1 MSVYSSYSNT
11 QLEELFSNFLIDS
24 WSYSKVASF
33 ARNEKEFEMRY
44 VYREPSRK
52 SATTVAGNAYHEAL
66 KRFFANLYEGVATEL
81 PEMEQIAF
89 AYIDDVPASDWKIQ
103 KTTPT
108 VEECRIKATKSV
120 KSALLNFMNE
130 QSVYTEELAEV
141 LAVEQKMQEWL
152 TINGVDVP
160 LPCVFVCDLVVRM
173 NDGRVVVID
182 HKLRSKFTDDN
193 EAAFTFGKQAIT
205 YAKGFESRSGL
216 KVDECWFI
224 ENKDAA
230 NKDGSPQLKCFRIE
244 LTDDSRK
251 LYESLLYEP
260 LKRMIEAVSNPD
272 YVYLINDADNYI
284 DRAEMYNFWA
294 KTMIAEIDDFNIPE
308 TKKDLIAKRIKKI
321 RDASTAAIS
330 PRVISKFKKQAASF
344 ITYDLTNTDMTD
356 KEKIEHVLRSFG
368 MPVQVAHEIQGY
380 SCKTY
385 LLQIAAGIKIASIA
399 KYKLDI
405 ANALNVTSVRIG
417 ENLSMYDG
425 KAYLAIESPQRSGES
440 LAWNEEDLKPDMIP
454 LGKDN
459 YGQIVY
465 WNLKNHATPHIL
477 ICGATGSGKSVCI
490 SSTVHYAIESGIN
503 NIVVFDPKYEFC
515 ELSDYGVEVYN
526 DIEDIEKQ
534 MKSLV
539 EEMQRRSKER
549 IRINTL
555 VVFDEFADAV
565 ASARSGSELDIK
577 DMVQDGTM
585 KGPLGLPV
593 LKSELRV
600 VGREKSLEENLKML
614 LQKGRSLGFHIIA
627 ATQRASTQ
635 VITGDAKVNF
645 PVQICFRVP
654 KAIDSKVVL
663 DEEGAETLNGRGDGL
678 IKSPEFDNVV
688 RFQGYY
694 HP

>member
-52 SATTVAGNAYHEAL
+52 SATIVAGNAYHEAL
-66 KRFFANLYEGVATEL
+66 KRFFANLYEGVATDL

-120 KSALLNFMNE
+120 KSALLNFVKE
-130 QSVYTEELAEV
+130 QSVYTEGLAEI

-224 ENKDAA
+224 ENKDAT

-425 KAYLAIESPQRSGES
+425 KAYLAIESPQRSGETLYWTES
-440 LAWNEEDLKPDMIP
+440 DLEQDKIP
-454 LGKDN
+454 IGKDN
-459 YGQIVY
+459 FGQVVF
-465 WNLKNHATPHIL
+465 WNLKNHSTPHVL
-477 ICGATGSGKSVCI
+477 ICGATGSGKSVSII
-490 SSTVHYAIESGIN
+490 STLYYALSNGIQD
-503 NIVVFDPKYEFC
+503 IYIMDPKYEFC
-515 ELSDYGVEVYN
+515 EFGNTHGVKVFN
-526 DIEDIEKQ
+526 DIDEIELE
-534 MKSLV
+534 MAILV
-539 EEMQRRSKER
+539 EEMQQRAKQRKSKC
-549 IRINTL
+549 TL
-555 VVFDEFADAV
+555 IIFDEFADAV
-565 ASARSGSELDIK
+565 ASARPTKLLSHG
-577 DMVQDGTM
+577 
-585 KGPLGLPV
+585 
-593 LKSELRV
+593 
-600 VGREKSLEENLKML
+600 EKSLEENLKML